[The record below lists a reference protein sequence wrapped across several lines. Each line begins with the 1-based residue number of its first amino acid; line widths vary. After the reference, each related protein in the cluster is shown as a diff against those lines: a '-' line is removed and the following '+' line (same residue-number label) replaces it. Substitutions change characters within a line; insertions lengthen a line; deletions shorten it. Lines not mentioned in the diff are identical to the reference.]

1 MKTVCLVLGET
12 LFDIYLVPRRL
23 SSKCVQRKAG
33 RSTLPM
39 VPCGSSP
46 VTRVSRSPLPASSL
60 GASFFA
66 WFDIVLYSVVACIF
80 QTYCELLYVILVRAC
95 TRPAAPTNSRKIS
108 IKHVEYFLLPFG
120 PVEISTIFSFS
131 PAFSTSNTR
140 TSVLSWNKQTK
151 EDWDMTFGI
160 CFCFFPLHCQK
171 RKRKKEALVH
181 SQRI

>member
-1 MKTVCLVLGET
+1 M
-12 LFDIYLVPRRL
+12 
-23 SSKCVQRKAG
+23 
-33 RSTLPM
+33 
-39 VPCGSSP
+39 
-46 VTRVSRSPLPASSL
+46 SPLNWPGKFFDKASTRQNVIDTGCEGNENSVFGVRGNIVWYLPRTQTSL
-60 GASFFA
+60 FEVRAKEGGKEYPSHGPLRFITSNSRFALASASLLLRCFVFCMV
-66 WFDIVLYSVVACIF
+66 WYCFVFCSCVFF

-151 EDWDMTFGI
+151 EDWD
-160 CFCFFPLHCQK
+160 K
-171 RKRKKEALVH
+171 
-181 SQRI
+181 